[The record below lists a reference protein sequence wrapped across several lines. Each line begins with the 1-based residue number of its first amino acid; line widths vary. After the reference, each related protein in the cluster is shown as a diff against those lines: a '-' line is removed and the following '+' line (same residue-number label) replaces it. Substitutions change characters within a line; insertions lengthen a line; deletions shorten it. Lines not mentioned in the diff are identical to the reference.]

1 MLRGGDSRIINML
14 FDRRSHR
21 TASPAGRGEAAA
33 PDFARLNLVGESP
46 AFLDTLRLIRKLS
59 TADAAV
65 LIQGETGTG
74 KELAARAIHYLGSR
88 NTAPFIPVNCG
99 ALPDSLVESEFFGH
113 ARGAFTDAKE
123 SRAGLIEQAEGGTL
137 FLDELEALS
146 PRGQVALLRFLQD
159 HTYRPVGGA
168 HGRTANVR
176 VIGSTNAD
184 LAAMVKRGDY
194 RADLVFRLS
203 VLTVDLPPLR
213 ARPGDAILL
222 AERFLRLFSA
232 QYQLPL
238 KPLDAAA
245 RRYLECHD
253 WPGNVRELENLVHR
267 SLLLSDGASVSFP
280 NVAEAAAAAPAD
292 ASSVPS
298 FNEAKARAIA
308 HFERTYVIELMRR
321 TKGNISMAARLCGK
335 ERSRLG
341 KLMKKYGLERV
352 AFASTADQT

>member
-1 MLRGGDSRIINML
+1 M
-14 FDRRSHR
+14 
-21 TASPAGRGEAAA
+21 
-33 PDFARLNLVGESP
+33 PDFVRLNLVGESP
-46 AFLDTLRLIRKLS
+46 AFVETLRLIQKLS

-74 KELAARAIHYLGSR
+74 KELVARAIHYLGSR
-88 NTAPFIPVNCG
+88 RTAPFVPVNCG
-99 ALPDSLVESEFFGH
+99 ALPDSLVETEFFGH

-168 HGRTANVR
+168 HGCTANIR

-184 LAAMVKRGDY
+184 LVAMVKRGDY

-213 ARPGDAILL
+213 ARPGDAVLL
-222 AERFLRLFSA
+222 AERFVRLFSA
-232 QYQLPL
+232 QYQRAVR
-238 KPLDAAA
+238 PLDAAA
-245 RRYLECHD
+245 IQYIERHD

-267 SLLLSDGASVSFP
+267 SLLLSDGPCVSLP
-280 NVAEAAAAAPAD
+280 HAVPQADAVPAD
-292 ASSVPS
+292 AAAIKP
-298 FNEAKARAIA
+298 FTEAKARAIE
-308 HFERTYVIELMRR
+308 HFERAYVTDLLRR

-341 KLMKKYGLERV
+341 KLMKKHGLDRV
-352 AFASTADQT
+352 TFVSAADEA